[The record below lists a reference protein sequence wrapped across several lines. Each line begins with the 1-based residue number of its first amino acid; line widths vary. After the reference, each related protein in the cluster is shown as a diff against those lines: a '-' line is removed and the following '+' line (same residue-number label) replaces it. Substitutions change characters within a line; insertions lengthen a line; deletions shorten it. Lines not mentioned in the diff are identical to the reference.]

1 MAHVHCVCVR
11 VSVCGGDVFWFLVCV
26 CVIVWIDVL
35 TPEEMRHTRAA
46 DDEGFLVSTLWQSLS
61 AAPF

>member
-1 MAHVHCVCVR
+1 
-11 VSVCGGDVFWFLVCV
+11 LVCV
-26 CVIVWIDVL
+26 CVIVWIAVL